1 MSPNRRIA
9 RGILFTVAL
18 ALLAPAWTMHGQ
30 SAAIPLRRGDPLP
43 DITGQSLSGNPAH
56 LSTAVEGK
64 IALVIFSFSKAGG
77 KDTQLWDSELLRD
90 FGSNQSV
97 ALSTVIMQESVPR
110 LLRGVIVSR
119 LKNDMPP
126 PLHTSTIV
134 SYEDETLWKKRLD
147 VVNDRRAYVILL
159 GKDGRIRW
167 KNSGA
172 LNNAEYK
179 QLKTKVQEQ
188 FQFATP
194 RQKR

>member
-1 MSPNRRIA
+1 MLPVKASPEILRIFRRRLKAKSRWSSFPSA
-9 RGILFTVAL
+9 RPEAKTPSFGTV
-18 ALLAPAWTMHGQ
+18 
-30 SAAIPLRRGDPLP
+30 
-43 DITGQSLSGNPAH
+43 
-56 LSTAVEGK
+56 
-64 IALVIFSFSKAGG
+64 SF
-77 KDTQLWDSELLRD
+77 LRD
-90 FGSNQSV
+90 FGSNQAV
-97 ALSTVIMQESVPR
+97 ALSTVIMLESAPR

-134 SYEDETLWKKRLD
+134 SYEDETLWKQRLD

-159 GKDGRIRW
+159 GQDGRIRW

-179 QLKTKVQEQ
+179 ELKTKVQEQ